1 MDDFEVFENMQIYQQ
16 LYNCDN
22 TDDPEKKTCLGKG
35 FKSKNCWERHKVFQ
49 FLIECDNIVNNFC
62 LILELCMW

>member
-35 FKSKNCWERHKVFQ
+35 FKSKNCWERHKV
-49 FLIECDNIVNNFC
+49 L
-62 LILELCMW
+62 